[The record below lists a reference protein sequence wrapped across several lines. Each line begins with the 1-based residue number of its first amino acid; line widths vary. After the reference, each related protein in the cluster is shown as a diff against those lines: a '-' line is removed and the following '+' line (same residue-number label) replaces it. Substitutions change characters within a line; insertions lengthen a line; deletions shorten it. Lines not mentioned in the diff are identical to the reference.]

1 MERSAAQIRVA
12 KFDFD
17 LTNNRNNTKIC
28 DAFSSGLGK
37 NECIQELTLGHVP
50 KEKKQFVQSKLSS
63 VKKFIVY

>member
-17 LTNNRNNTKIC
+17 LKNNTNMC
-28 DAFSSGLGK
+28 NALSSGLGK
-37 NECIQELTLGHVP
+37 NEYIQELTLGHVS
-50 KEKKQFVQSKLSS
+50 KENRQFVQSKLSS